1 MAVVAHV
8 LLNLAS
14 SFGPGGISLTASS
27 LLLLN
32 TIFLCYLLKMSKTTY
47 EKENCSNTFIIIIII
62 VCKQ

>member
-1 MAVVAHV
+1 MAVVAHL

-32 TIFLCYLLKMSKTTY
+32 TIFLCYLLCFSLSQYIKIDVVA
-47 EKENCSNTFIIIIII
+47 FR
-62 VCKQ
+62 